1 MKRTCRP
8 LAALVAGAA
17 FSLSAGGVAQAQQI
31 PSSNGSGLDTHLFRP
46 TMDSKGLFT
55 TNGSDIL
62 GQNEISFGLV
72 IDYGRDLLRIDT
84 QGTGES
90 GQLIEHSFQGTLQF
104 NYGIINRFIV
114 GLDLPLNLMTGQ
126 SITTEQSQWA
136 SSQLNSQTI

>member
-31 PSSNGSGLDTHLFRP
+31 PSSNGSGLDTHLVRP

-62 GQNEISFGLV
+62 GANEISFGLI
-72 IDYGRDLLRIDT
+72 IDYGRDLLRIDVPPGSK
-84 QGTGES
+84 QS
-90 GQLIEHSFQGTLQF
+90 GALIDHSFQGTLQF
-104 NYGIINRFIV
+104 NYGILNQFIA
-114 GLDLPLNLMTGQ
+114 GIDLPLNLMTGQ
-126 SITTEQSQWA
+126 SISTEQGWSP
-136 SSQLNSQTI
+136 SQLNS